1 MNKMDIYYDLVRE
14 PIITEQSFR
23 LIESHNRYTFKVGVR
38 ANKVEIKKA
47 VEAIFDVKVIKVNTI
62 NVKPKFKRVGQHEGY
77 TAAYKK
83 AIVQLQDGQTI
94 EAFNI

>member
-1 MNKMDIYYDLVRE
+1 MNKMDRYYDLVRE

-23 LIESHNRYTFKVGVR
+23 LIEDHNRYTFKVDVK

-47 VEAIFDVKVIKVNTI
+47 IEAIFDVVVIKVNTI
-62 NVKPKFKRVGQHEGY
+62 NVKPKFKKMGQHEGY

-83 AIVQLQDGQTI
+83 AIVELKEGQTI

>member
-1 MNKMDIYYDLVRE
+1 MTKMDRFYDLVRE
-14 PIITEQSFR
+14 PIITEQSMR
-23 LIESHNRYTFKVGVR
+23 MIEEFNRYTFKVAVN

-47 VEAIFDVKVIKVNTI
+47 IEAIFKVNVVKVNTI
-62 NVKPKFKRVGQHEGY
+62 NVKPKFKRMGQHEGY

-83 AIVQLQDGQTI
+83 AIVELAEGQQI